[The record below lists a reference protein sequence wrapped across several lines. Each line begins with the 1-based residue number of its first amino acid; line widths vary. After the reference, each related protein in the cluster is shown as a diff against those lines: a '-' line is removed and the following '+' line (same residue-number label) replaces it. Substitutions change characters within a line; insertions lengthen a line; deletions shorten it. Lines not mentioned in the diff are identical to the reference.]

1 MEKLVSVIM
10 PVYNCEA
17 FVGEA
22 IQSVV
27 SQTYKNIELIIVDDC
42 STDRTADV
50 IARFQKIN
58 THIKYFKLDINSG
71 AAQSRNY
78 AIKMATG
85 EYLAFLDSDDI
96 WVSSKLE
103 RQIRF
108 MEANHYNF
116 TCTDYGK
123 IDELGKQKKIV
134 VSCLKKYDYDAI
146 LRDCPGNSTVIYD
159 ASVLGKFYAA
169 DIRRRNDF
177 VMWLQVIKRAKYAY
191 GLNEVLGYHR
201 ERENS
206 ISINKAGLIKYQWI
220 VYRKI
225 EKLSFFRC
233 CFLMAYKIFH
243 TVKLRLQIIVKESK
257 LTAYKGL

>member
-96 WVSSKLE
+96 W
-103 RQIRF
+103 
-108 MEANHYNF
+108 
-116 TCTDYGK
+116 
-123 IDELGKQKKIV
+123 
-134 VSCLKKYDYDAI
+134 
-146 LRDCPGNSTVIYD
+146 
-159 ASVLGKFYAA
+159 
-169 DIRRRNDF
+169 
-177 VMWLQVIKRAKYAY
+177 
-191 GLNEVLGYHR
+191 
-201 ERENS
+201 
-206 ISINKAGLIKYQWI
+206 
-220 VYRKI
+220 
-225 EKLSFFRC
+225 
-233 CFLMAYKIFH
+233 
-243 TVKLRLQIIVKESK
+243 
-257 LTAYKGL
+257 

>member
-27 SQTYKNIELIIVDDC
+27 SQTYKNIELIIVDDG

-50 IARFQKIN
+50 IARFQKAN
-58 THIKYFKLDINSG
+58 TYIKYYKFDINSG

-85 EYLAFLDSDDI
+85 KYLAFLDSDDI
-96 WVSSKLE
+96 WVPNKLE

-108 MEANHYNF
+108 MEDNNYNF

-123 IDELGKQKKIV
+123 IDELGKRKKIV
-134 VSCLKKYDYDAI
+134 VSCLTEYDYDTF
-146 LRDCPGNSTVIYD
+146 LRNCPGNSTVIYD
-159 ASVLGKFYAA
+159 TDALGKFYAT

-177 VMWLQVIKRAKYAY
+177 VMWLQVIKKAGLAY

-206 ISINKAGLIKYQWI
+206 ISISKIRLVKFQWI

-225 EKLSFFRC
+225 ENLSFFKC
-233 CFLMAYKIFH
+233 CFLMAYKIFQ
-243 TVKLRLQIIVKESK
+243 TVKLRLQILVRENR
-257 LTAYKGL
+257 L